1 MTRRDGSL
9 GGADWQP
16 RRRAGGMATRRLGR
30 DEQKGRCTMKRRL
43 LVAAVL
49 MVVGIWLAAT
59 AVASAG
65 IAG

>member
-1 MTRRDGSL
+1 
-9 GGADWQP
+9 
-16 RRRAGGMATRRLGR
+16 
-30 DEQKGRCTMKRRL
+30 MKRRL

>member
-1 MTRRDGSL
+1 MR
-9 GGADWQP
+9 
-16 RRRAGGMATRRLGR
+16 
-30 DEQKGRCTMKRRL
+30 RRL
-43 LVAAVL
+43 LAATAL

>member
-1 MTRRDGSL
+1 
-9 GGADWQP
+9 
-16 RRRAGGMATRRLGR
+16 
-30 DEQKGRCTMKRRL
+30 MKRRFL
-43 LVAAVL
+43 TATVL

>member
-1 MTRRDGSL
+1 
-9 GGADWQP
+9 
-16 RRRAGGMATRRLGR
+16 
-30 DEQKGRCTMKRRL
+30 MKRRFF
-43 LVAAVL
+43 AATAL

>member
-1 MTRRDGSL
+1 
-9 GGADWQP
+9 
-16 RRRAGGMATRRLGR
+16 
-30 DEQKGRCTMKRRL
+30 MKRRVL
-43 LVAAVL
+43 AAAAL